1 MIVKAVQDVEEI
13 PVTEAGARGTT
24 IRWMFNSSDGVPTFA
39 MRYFV
44 VKPGGSTPRHA
55 HPWEHEVFVIKGTC
69 TAFCEGETRQCRPR
83 PRHLHRARRN
93 SQSSPTKATED
104 LVFLCM
110 IPIQ

>member
-1 MIVKAVQDVEEI
+1 MIVKAVQNVEEL

-24 IRWMFNSSDGVPTFA
+24 IRWMLNSSDGVPTFA

-44 VKPGGSTPRHA
+44 VKPGGSTPRHS
-55 HPWEHEVFVIKGTC
+55 HPWEHEVFVIRGTC
-69 TAFCEGETRQCRPR
+69 TAFYEGETRHIDPDHAIYIE
-83 PRHLHRARRN
+83 PEAIHSFAN
-93 SQSSPTKATED
+93 EGTED

>member
-1 MIVKAVQDVEEI
+1 MIVKAVQTVEEL

-24 IRWMFNSSDGVPTFA
+24 IRWMLNSSDGVPTFA

-44 VKPGGSTPRHA
+44 VKPGGSTPRHS
-55 HPWEHEVFVIKGTC
+55 HPWEHEVFVIKGAC
-69 TAFCEGETRQCRPR
+69 TAFYEGETRHIDPDHAIYIE
-83 PRHLHRARRN
+83 PEAIHSFAN
-93 SQSSPTKATED
+93 EGTED